1 MENNIRA
8 SGAKVIAIAPVACSD
23 AEAALDLF
31 AAPAANTGETS
42 LSKVNASQAGAP
54 VATYKVRARLLDD
67 IVRESGVSRVDVIKI
82 DVEGAEYLV
91 LKGSQQTMA
100 QYHPIVLV
108 EMIDHQLQQMG
119 SSAAQVREFFRAQ
132 GYTERHT
139 VGDNVEFGFGPA

>member
-42 LSKVNASQAGAP
+42 LSKVNAWQAGAP
-54 VATYKVRARLLDD
+54 VATYKVRARPLDD
-67 IVRESGVSRVDVIKI
+67 IVRESAVSRVDVIKI